1 MYSALKIILPLCLFL
16 SYFSLGFTYDWQSD
30 KWNHSSN
37 NAFVLWYN
45 DTHKGNT
52 RNPYA
57 LTANERLD
65 EVLSYTVQMDE
76 MQGIKI
82 DKNTK
87 AINDIVKKNT
97 ELQKQVDRLSIYIVG
112 LTICLLGAVCIIW
125 LHK

>member
-30 KWNHSSN
+30 KWDRSSY

-45 DTHKGNT
+45 DTHKGSIF
-52 RNPYA
+52 NPEA
-57 LTANERLD
+57 LTSNQRLD

-76 MQGIKI
+76 LQGSRI

-87 AINDIVKKNT
+87 TINDIIKKNT
-97 ELQKQVDRLSIYIVG
+97 GLQKQVDILSIYVVG
-112 LTICLLGAVCIIW
+112 LTICLLGAVCIVW
-125 LHK
+125 FRK